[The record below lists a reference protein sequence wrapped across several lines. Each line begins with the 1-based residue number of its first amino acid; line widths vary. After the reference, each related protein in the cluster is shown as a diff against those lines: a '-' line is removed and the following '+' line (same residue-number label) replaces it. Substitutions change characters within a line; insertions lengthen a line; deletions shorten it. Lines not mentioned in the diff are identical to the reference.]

1 MCALRR
7 ILETQ
12 RAGSKVPKVMVKTG
26 KKARLAL
33 VLGFMVSLA
42 GGQQAPAAGTPG
54 PAESL
59 YLRLRT
65 VGLDKTRVYKIREA
79 SLDRAQLHISLDDG
93 TIAFTEDA
101 GGRITGA
108 FFRGYGEVLVTP
120 PSTMERAS
128 LALFTGA
135 AILEETFSTAYFR
148 FNDDVYGE
156 LQSSLR
162 AAEDSEVF
170 ATDWGM
176 TASNLA
182 QEDALRVLLTLCDSP
197 PAQAEIPASLGGDHM
212 LHAYLQGNRLGT
224 FDVRYDTLSPE
235 QIAAGRHNRVE
246 GEDYYDVW
254 TSFAVPMPGKLQPRP
269 ASQRDFEITTFK
281 IQAEVKPATELS
293 AKAIVN
299 LTVHQDGTRA
309 LVFEL
314 SRLLQVKEVRS
325 DGKPV
330 EFIHNQAIEGSQIA
344 RRGNDVI
351 AVILP
356 APLRAGQKAELSFEY
371 SGSVLSE
378 AASGLLYVGE
388 HGTWYP
394 NRGMAMA
401 AFDVEFRYPAG
412 WILVATG
419 RRTDAK
425 TDGPVQSYRWVSERP
440 VPLAGFNL
448 GKYSQNV
455 TRAGNVP
462 ITTYATSNVERG
474 FATADNF
481 VEPQIPGLFKGQ
493 RGVHP
498 PLSLA
503 PPGPP
508 VPSPSPSQNTQLVGS
523 ASAKALEFYQNHF
536 GAFPY
541 SELAITQIPGTM
553 SQGWPGLIFLSSYS
567 FLSPGQRDQLQSDP
581 VKRLSSEQVIA
592 HETAHQWWGDLVTWN
607 GYRDQW
613 MMEGLAN
620 YSAMMLLESRDPAK
634 FRRLMLSYRDDLL
647 AKNGKGSALMD
658 AGPVTMGVR
667 LSSSQFPGAYDAI
680 CYGRGTWLFHM
691 LRTMMRD
698 GERKGAAPSG
708 NAKRP
713 GDEPFLR
720 ALRKVRTNY
729 ENKAITTA
737 QLMAVFESELPSSLA
752 YEGHKSLDWFY
763 QGWVNG
769 SAVPSLDLRDL
780 KFVDKGHST
789 LVTGTIV
796 QEHAPDSLVTSLP
809 LYASGGKNAF
819 LGRVFAEG
827 HETQFRITAPAGT
840 RKLALDPEQT
850 LLTRNR

>member
-1 MCALRR
+1 V
-7 ILETQ
+7 
-12 RAGSKVPKVMVKTG
+12 SKVPKVTVKTA
-26 KKARLAL
+26 KQAWRVL
-33 VLGFMVSLA
+33 VVGFMVSLA
-42 GGQQAPAAGTPG
+42 SGQQPAARAPG

-59 YLRLRT
+59 YLKLRT

-79 SLDRAQLHISLDDG
+79 SLDRAELHISLDDG

-101 GGRITGA
+101 GGHITGA
-108 FFRGYGEVLVTP
+108 FFRGYGEVLLTP

-148 FNDDVYGE
+148 FNDDVYSE
-156 LQSSLR
+156 LQHSLR
-162 AAEDSEVF
+162 TAEDSDAF
-170 ATDWGM
+170 ATEWGL
-176 TASNLA
+176 TARNLA

-197 PAQAEIPASLGGDHM
+197 PAHAEIPSALGGDHM
-212 LHAYLQGNRLGT
+212 LHAFLQGNRLGT
-224 FDVRYDTLSPE
+224 FDVRYDTLSSE
-235 QIAAGRHNRVE
+235 QIAAGQHTRVE

-254 TSFAVPMPGKLQPRP
+254 TSFAVPVPGKLQARP
-269 ASQRDFEITTFK
+269 ASQLDFEITTFK
-281 IQAEVKPATELS
+281 IQAEVRPATELS
-293 AKAIVN
+293 AKAILN
-299 LTVHQDGTRA
+299 LTAHQDGART

-314 SRLLQVKEVRS
+314 SRLLQVKDVRS

-330 EFIHNQAIEGSQIA
+330 EFIHNQAIEGTQIA

-356 APLRAGQKAELSFEY
+356 TPLRAGQKAELSFEY

-378 AASGLLYVGE
+378 AANGLLYVGA

-401 AFDVEFRYPAG
+401 TFDVEFRYPAG
-412 WILVATG
+412 WTLVATG

-425 TDGPVQSYRWVSERP
+425 TDGPVQSSRWVSERP

-455 TRAGNVP
+455 IHAGNVP
-462 ITTYATSNVERG
+462 ITTYATSKVERG
-474 FATADNF
+474 FATADDSA
-481 VEPQIPGLFKGQ
+481 EPEIPGLFKSK

-503 PPGPP
+503 PQG
-508 VPSPSPSQNTQLVGS
+508 VPMPSPSQNTQLVGS
-523 ASAKALEFYQNHF
+523 ASAKALEFYQKHF
-536 GAFPY
+536 GTFPY

-567 FLSPGQRDQLQSDP
+567 FLTPGERDQLQSDP

-620 YSAMMLLESRDPAK
+620 YSAMMLLESHDPAK
-634 FRRLMLSYRDDLL
+634 FRRLMQSYRDDLL
-647 AKNGKGSALMD
+647 GKTRKGLPLMD
-658 AGPVTMGVR
+658 AGPVTLGVR
-667 LSSSQFPGAYDAI
+667 LSSSQFPGAYEAI

-698 GERKGAAPSG
+698 GERRGAASSG
-708 NAKRP
+708 RAKQS

-720 ALRKVRTNY
+720 ALRKLRTNY

-737 QLMAVFESELPSSLA
+737 QLMAVFESELPSSLS
-752 YEGHKSLDWFY
+752 YEGHQSLDWFY

-769 SAVPSLDLRDL
+769 NAVPSFDLHDL
-780 KFVDKGHST
+780 KFSDKGNTT

-796 QEHAPDSLVTSLP
+796 QGHAPDSLVTSLP
-809 LYASGGKNAF
+809 LYASAGGKDVF

-827 HETQFRITAPAGT
+827 PETQFRITAPVGT